1 MYKLCCL
8 LGLLATL
15 TLSVRFASA
24 ADRVKPI
31 QGNPTSG
38 KLAEMSAT
46 KVILETG
53 TAKKEFAVNEIELV
67 QFDGEPSELMQ
78 ARLAVASGRYDDAL
92 TVLAK
97 IEAGELKRAEIARD
111 VEFYQALAAA
121 RLALAG
127 GGSVAEA
134 GKKMFAFERAN
145 RDNFHYFDACQALG
159 DLLAA
164 LGRYADAEGYYAK
177 LAEAPWPDYKMRAG
191 VLLGRSLVNQQK
203 FDQAA
208 AKFDEVLK
216 TDATGKEA
224 DSQKAAAA
232 LGQAAAFSGAGKTDE
247 ALKLVDDVI
256 AKADPENEELHAR
269 AYNILGN
276 CHKAA
281 GKKKEALL
289 AFLHV
294 DLLYSRHAEQ
304 HAEALANLAIL
315 WSEVDKSDRA
325 AQAKN
330 LLKEKYP
337 NSVWA
342 AK

>member
-1 MYKLCCL
+1 MNKLCCL
-8 LGLLATL
+8 LGLLAIL
-15 TLSVRFASA
+15 TLAARLSPA

-46 KVILETG
+46 KVIIEAG
-53 TAKKEFAVNEIELV
+53 TAKKEFAVNEIEMV

-78 ARLAVASGRYDDAL
+78 ARLAVAGGRFDDAL
-92 TVLAK
+92 AVLAK
-97 IEAGELKRAEIARD
+97 IEAGQLKRAEVAKD

-121 RLALAG
+121 RLALSG
-127 GGSVAEA
+127 GGSIAEA

-145 RDNFHYFDACQALG
+145 RDNFHYFEACQTLG
-159 DLLAA
+159 DLLASV
-164 LGRYADAEGYYAK
+164 GRYADAEGYYGK
-177 LAEAPWPDYKMRAG
+177 LAEAPWPDYKLRAG
-191 VLLGRSLVNQQK
+191 VLLGRSLVSQQK

-216 TDATGKEA
+216 ADATGKEA
-224 DSQKAAAA
+224 DAQKAAATLGKAAA
-232 LGQAAAFSGAGKTDE
+232 LGGSGKTEE
-247 ALKLVDDVI
+247 AVKLVDEVI
-256 AKADPENEELHAR
+256 AKTDPENEELYAR

-294 DLLYSRHAEQ
+294 DLLYTRHAEQ
-304 HAEALANLAIL
+304 HAEALANLATL

-325 AQAKN
+325 AQAKA

>member
-1 MYKLCCL
+1 
-8 LGLLATL
+8 
-15 TLSVRFASA
+15 
-24 ADRVKPI
+24 
-31 QGNPTSG
+31 
-38 KLAEMSAT
+38 MSAT
-46 KVILETG
+46 KLILDTG
-53 TAKKEFAVNEIELV
+53 TAKKEFAVNEIETV
-67 QFDGEPSELMQ
+67 QFDGEPSELAQ
-78 ARLAVASGRYDDAL
+78 VRLAVNSGRYDDAL

-97 IEAGELKRAEIARD
+97 IEAPQSKRAEVAKD
-111 VEFYQALAAA
+111 LEYYQALAAA
-121 RLALAG
+121 RQALAG
-127 GGSVAEA
+127 GGSIAEA

-145 RDNFHYFDACQALG
+145 RDSFHYFEACQTLG

-164 LGRYADAEGYYAK
+164 VGRYADAEGYYAR

-203 FDQAA
+203 FDQAT

-224 DSQKAAAA
+224 DAQKAAAT
-232 LGQAAAFSGAGKTDE
+232 LGKAAALSGAGKSDQ
-247 ALKLVDDVI
+247 AVKLVDEVI
-256 AKADPENEELHAR
+256 AKADPDNEELHAR

-294 DLLYSRHAEQ
+294 DLLYARYPEQ
-304 HAEALANLAIL
+304 HAEALANLATL

-325 AQAKN
+325 AQARA